1 MPRQVILTFKA
12 FEEIINYC
20 SQYSSFKIDK
30 EEWIESMGFLFCRTK
45 GDFYIIEDAVG
56 MASGTEL
63 DVCINPMD
71 LGKIDEL
78 ERNREGFIGGW
89 WHTHPNLTP
98 FFSETDIKNQM
109 WYQQANEDGLG
120 LVFDH
125 AAVSEDYMGF
135 DIFRLAHK
143 FSDEYVKVPYQL
155 ENFTPKRINKIFSTL
170 GIDEN
175 IVNRLA
181 ENFGSTSVSLKLDFS
196 KLPESFVDD
205 PLDASEWISSEGDT
219 LLKNGDIVGAIKKYK
234 TSAII
239 LQNTEH
245 YNKYAGYLIKVI
257 SLCDENDYLEN
268 AKQELKLFY
277 MVKDKLKTADFENY
291 MKKINNLLK
300 KINN

>member
-20 SQYSSFKIDK
+20 SQYSSFRIDK
-30 EEWIESMGFLFCRTK
+30 EKWIESMGFLFCRTE

-71 LGKIDEL
+71 LGKIDEI
-78 ERNREGFIGGW
+78 ERDREGFIGGW

-125 AAVSEDYMGF
+125 AVVSQDYMGF
-135 DIFRLAHK
+135 DIFRLVHK
-143 FSDEYVKVPYQL
+143 FSEEYIKLPYQL
-155 ENFTPKRINKIFSTL
+155 KDFTPERIKRIYSIL

-175 IVNRLA
+175 ILNKLA
-181 ENFGSTSVSLKLDFS
+181 ETFGSTSVSLKIDFS
-196 KLPESFVDD
+196 KLPEPLVDN
-205 PLDASEWISSEGDT
+205 PLDDSDWISSEGDE
-219 LLKNGDIVGAIKKYK
+219 LLKAGNIIDAIKKYK
-234 TSAII
+234 TAAII

-245 YNKYAGYLIKVI
+245 FSKFAQFLIKLI
-257 SLCDENDYLEN
+257 FLCAENQYFEN
-268 AKQELKLFY
+268 AEEELKIFNQI
-277 MVKDKLKTADFENY
+277 KE
-291 MKKINNLLK
+291 KINIAEFEQDLGKINTLLK
-300 KINN
+300 NH